1 MAKEVAVTP
10 AALRK
15 VAQELGDRSDD
26 ANEVKNLAL
35 QNADFNSAPWGT
47 DKMGRQFAEVSGGYK
62 DQVKYTLDVLQNLT
76 DVLDFYSDGLNTA
89 ANTMERHS

>member
-15 VAQELGDRSDD
+15 VAQELSDRSDD

-35 QNADFNSAPWGT
+35 HNADSNGTPWGT

-62 DQVKYTLDVLQNLT
+62 DQVKYTMDILQNLT
-76 DVLDFYSDGLNTA
+76 DVLDFYSDALNTSA
-89 ANTMERHS
+89 DTMEKLS

>member
-35 QNADFNSAPWGT
+35 QNADFNGAPWGT